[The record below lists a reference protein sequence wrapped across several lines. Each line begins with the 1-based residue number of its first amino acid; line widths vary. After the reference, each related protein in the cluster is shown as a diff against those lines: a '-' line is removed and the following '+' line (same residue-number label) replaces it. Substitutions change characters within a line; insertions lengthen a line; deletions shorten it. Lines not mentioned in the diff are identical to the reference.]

1 MWKLA
6 TAGLITLCFVIGLAS
21 VGSAA
26 PPSTLGSECP
36 PFAASTSLAGQPAAS
51 LSRSKMPRVPS
62 SELVACVGSIPI
74 DGAMLDHWMRIAWLS
89 SRSLRRHPKLRAL
102 DEPALSFLIQAQ
114 WITGEAAAL
123 GISLSEAEVHAQF
136 VKLRRQQFPHKR
148 EFDAFLHSSGF
159 TVSDLLLRVRVEML
173 PSRITQHVLAGRR
186 GKQREHAMTEFVK
199 RFKLAWVSRT
209 YCAPALRIEICGHSL
224 PAT

>member
-1 MWKLA
+1 M
-6 TAGLITLCFVIGLAS
+6 
-21 VGSAA
+21 
-26 PPSTLGSECP
+26 
-36 PFAASTSLAGQPAAS
+36 
-51 LSRSKMPRVPS
+51 PS
-62 SELVACVGSIPI
+62 SELVACVGSILI
-74 DGAMLDHWMRIAWLS
+74 DGATLDHWMRIAWLS
-89 SRSLRRHPKLRAL
+89 SGSLRRRPKLRAL

-136 VKLRRQQFPHKR
+136 VKLRRQQFPHKH
-148 EFDAFLHSSGF
+148 EFDVFLRSSGF

-173 PSRITQHVLAGRR
+173 PSRITQHVLAGRH

-224 PAT
+224 PATWPHRRPRPRAADQRTRRGRRADAHVLRRLDHRCREHCNQQQRRHDHRWQALDQHAS